1 MLIIEGSLFIDFMTL
16 FVDIVVLKPL
26 ATKLQHVLLV
36 FFKVKM
42 EHENTMWKSVY
53 NAFQMGMV

>member
-1 MLIIEGSLFIDFMTL
+1 MTL

-53 NAFQMGMV
+53 NSFQMGMV